1 MKPTEKLQLQHE
13 QLMAIFDEIEF
24 TADSAERIRL
34 AGHLAERIK
43 AHSAVEE
50 EIFYPVVEKVAAPGA
65 RQMVKEA
72 LEAHR
77 AIDVLLDELLG
88 SELTPGAVKVLR
100 GALEEHI
107 ADEEAR
113 LFPIITEQLGDE
125 AQTKLG
131 TRIERFAE
139 DLDEEDESVFV
150 SP

>member
-1 MKPTEKLQLQHE
+1 MKPTEQLQLQHE
-13 QLMAIFDEIEF
+13 QLKAIFDEIEF

-50 EIFYPVVEKVAAPGA
+50 EIFYPAVQKVAAPGA

-88 SELTPGAVKVLR
+88 SELTPAAVKVLR

-107 ADEEAR
+107 ADEETR
-113 LFPIITEQLGDE
+113 LFPIIEQLGDE
-125 AQTKLG
+125 ALTKLV
-131 TRIERFAE
+131 TRIARFAE